1 MLVFEVF
8 EKNDKNFLTP
18 IGDGG
23 FLKIPRPQLK
33 SLVKVSN
40 YFSVNFPHKI

>member
-18 IGDGG
+18 IGGGG
-23 FLKIPRPQLK
+23 FLEIPRPQLLISK
-33 SLVKVSN
+33 ETV
-40 YFSVNFPHKI
+40 P

>member
-8 EKNDKNFLTP
+8 EQNDKNFLTP

-23 FLKIPRPQLK
+23 CLKIPRPQLLISK
-33 SLVKVSN
+33 ETV
-40 YFSVNFPHKI
+40 P

>member
-23 FLKIPRPQLK
+23 FLKIPRPQLLISK
-33 SLVKVSN
+33 GAVGK
-40 YFSVNFPHKI
+40 